1 MRHASHAAAA
11 AIVAVSALAS
21 LGTPSTV
28 AQDATPG
35 PALTCASVG
44 APSAAGSAGT
54 MPGGPG
60 MAGGNAPAGQNR
72 PFDEAYIDM
81 MIPHHASII
90 ALAEVARGRLTD
102 PRLVQIANDIVS
114 SQQGEIAT
122 LRADG
127 AKWYGSPDAMPMGG
141 DVLGMLGMAGMT
153 GNAGGSG
160 MMGNAGGS
168 GMMGNAGGSGMMGNA
183 GAQEPEAMKLMDARA
198 LVAEFCAAENPDLAF
213 IDLAIP
219 HHQMAITASEAALK
233 EATHEEIR
241 AIAREVIA
249 AQQREIDEMRA
260 IRAELTGAAT
270 PAGS

>member
-11 AIVAVSALAS
+11 AIVAVSALTS
-21 LGTPSTV
+21 LGVPSTV

-60 MAGGNAPAGQNR
+60 MADGNAPAGQNR

-160 MMGNAGGS
+160 MMGNAG
-168 GMMGNAGGSGMMGNA
+168 
-183 GAQEPEAMKLMDARA
+183 AQEPEAMKLMDARA

-241 AIAREVIA
+241 AVARQVIA

-270 PAGS
+270 PTGS

>member
-11 AIVAVSALAS
+11 AIVAVSALTS
-21 LGTPSTV
+21 LGVPSTV

-90 ALAEVARGRLTD
+90 ALAEAARGRLTD

-122 LRADG
+122 LRAG
-127 AKWYGSPDAMPMGG
+127 RAKWYGSPDAMPMGG

-160 MMGNAGGS
+160 MMGGDAGGS
-168 GMMGNAGGSGMMGNA
+168 GMMGHA
-183 GAQEPEAMKLMDARA
+183 GAQEPEAMVLMDARA

>member
-11 AIVAVSALAS
+11 AIVAVSALTS
-21 LGTPSTV
+21 LVTPSTV

-141 DVLGMLGMAGMT
+141 DVLGMLGMAGM
-153 GNAGGSG
+153 
-160 MMGNAGGS
+160 MGNAGGS

-183 GAQEPEAMKLMDARA
+183 GAQEPEAMVLMDARA

>member
-122 LRADG
+122 LRADR
-127 AKWYGSPDAMPMGG
+127 AQWYGSPDAMPMGG

-153 GNAGGSG
+153 
-160 MMGNAGGS
+160 GNAGGS

-219 HHQMAITASEAALK
+219 HHQMAITASEAALR

-270 PAGS
+270 PTGS

>member
-11 AIVAVSALAS
+11 AIVAVSALTS
-21 LGTPSTV
+21 PGTPSTV

-90 ALAEVARGRLTD
+90 ALAEAARGRLTD

-160 MMGNAGGS
+160 MTGGDAGGS
-168 GMMGNAGGSGMMGNA
+168 GMMGHA
-183 GAQEPEAMKLMDARA
+183 GAQEPEAMVLMDARA

>member
-11 AIVAVSALAS
+11 AIVAVSALTS
-21 LGTPSTV
+21 PGTPSTV

-90 ALAEVARGRLTD
+90 ALAEAARGRLTD

-122 LRADG
+122 LRADR
-127 AKWYGSPDAMPMGG
+127 AQWYGSPDAMPMSG
-141 DVLGMLGMAGMT
+141 DVLGMLGMAGMM
-153 GNAGGSG
+153 GDAGGSG
-160 MMGNAGGS
+160 MMGGDAGGS
-168 GMMGNAGGSGMMGNA
+168 GMMGHA
-183 GAQEPEAMKLMDARA
+183 GAQEPEAMVLMDARA

>member
-11 AIVAVSALAS
+11 AIVAVSALTS
-21 LGTPSTV
+21 LGVPSTV

-90 ALAEVARGRLTD
+90 ALAEAARGRLTD
-102 PRLVQIANDIVS
+102 PRLVRIANDIVS

-141 DVLGMLGMAGMT
+141 DVLGMLGMAGM
-153 GNAGGSG
+153 
-160 MMGNAGGS
+160 MGNAGGS

-183 GAQEPEAMKLMDARA
+183 GAQEPEAMVLMDARA

-241 AIAREVIA
+241 AVARQVIA

-270 PAGS
+270 PTGS

>member
-11 AIVAVSALAS
+11 AIVAVSALTS
-21 LGTPSTV
+21 LGVPSTV

-90 ALAEVARGRLTD
+90 ALAEAARGRLTD

-122 LRADG
+122 LRADR
-127 AKWYGSPDAMPMGG
+127 ALWYGSPDAMPMGG
-141 DVLGMLGMAGMT
+141 DVLGMLGMAGMM
-153 GNAGGSG
+153 GDAGGSG
-160 MMGNAGGS
+160 MMGGDAGGS
-168 GMMGNAGGSGMMGNA
+168 GMMGHA
-183 GAQEPEAMKLMDARA
+183 GAQEPEAMVLMDARA